1 MLYENYIFQNNRYH
15 IGGIKNI
22 YLQPFEDNITY
33 RIDDR
38 DLPICTSV
46 QGSLIDITPANATLT
61 QNSSFDRNRFAF
73 SYNLDFSF
81 QEDFGDLHTD
91 FLENLRKNKYRAFVR
106 TNEGDIFLVNAEYP
120 FSVTYEYNWVS
131 HLCTIHIQSMNN
143 IPLMLVESLTEQRDA
158 IMGIPCGYVSTSI
171 ISLELIEEN
180 NVRLND
186 ENHIITSTTL
196 IGDATWKTI
205 EPIKGSFD
213 FVHSFDGYSF
223 QDTLQFDIELS
234 DYLSTFHYN
243 LLEFAKNHYIT
254 RFKTGRNNTIVSST
268 LFPSFELGTQESLNR
283 IRIILRGKSYIE
295 LRKSLVISDNVNDDK
310 RSAGA
315 SKIRNKIPASTLEI
329 SGLTFPTIECVS
341 PTMAKRIL
349 FPQIGINGDET
360 GKYYVLDGYGEYF
373 APISDLIVGTIY
385 GDTNES
391 MFVYTPQCEEFG
403 CIFSTTLSARNY
415 MINSSTDFFSFI
427 SSCGWEIVDKDECLT
442 FSQSSGDTN
451 ELSVVDVTSSC
462 DIGEQSH
469 FTIKV
474 GDDEYEYIYIKVDTS
489 SCFIQD
495 SERHITA
502 QAQRLTFQMDATDV
516 EIVGVMLND
525 NTTTALT
532 ISTNGSTLSVSV
544 PEYTDFRGFMNIW
557 RIQVQSPSGG
567 YCEIYIYQDHPWMI
581 YKVEPNMYECY
592 DGDKYHVKQGYS
604 GYTRDTATIPTG
616 IYTFDPDDAPWER
629 DSQDCATET
638 ITKWFDSDDYYCEP
652 QPDHPYIKWSA
663 STETMCSGTSK
674 YNVEYQMVSDDGE
687 TWSATTNSRI
697 GELIETNSTDCGY
710 CPKQTEMRDSTD
722 TICDGY
728 SLKYVAYQWE
738 SRDCGETWQRTS
750 ITGYGTTIE
759 EQSSQCGYIPSP
771 TGETQTRW
779 VDSTNT
785 ICENRNLYILE
796 EQQISTDNGITWVS
810 TGKIRVGTL
819 LEENSS
825 HCYNESG
832 DTITQYLWREDP
844 YTICDNENLYAV
856 EAEYVSTDGQTWR
869 PTGNIRRGRLI
880 EEHSQSCAEGEVIN
894 QWFDS
899 DDFYC
904 EPRPDHPYSKWS
916 ASTET
921 MCSGTTKYAVE
932 YQMES
937 DDGVTWSAT
946 TNSRIGYIIETQSED
961 CGYGQIKYKWEEGD
975 GTICSDGDLYSIEEQ
990 YISTDGGTTWRKTG
1004 AIRIASFI
1012 ESDSEQCGEEGSGI
1026 TMYKW
1031 VESTESTICIGSD
1044 LYSIS
1049 YRYVSYDEGASWTM
1063 TGEYRTGSLIE
1074 SDSRQC
1080 SDSESGETI
1089 YKWEDSEE
1097 TMCDGTS
1104 LFYKAYEYQSTD
1116 EGVTWTRT
1124 GEFRTGT
1131 LIALNSPQCTTEPM
1145 YKWESNGETMCYNGN
1160 LYEIEERWV
1169 SYDNGVTW
1177 SLVGMSRRGDLIE
1190 SASTEC
1196 VDCVFE
1202 TRWISTTNTADTIC
1216 QGTTLYLKS
1225 YEWWSDDC
1233 WETSARTDNMEYRI
1247 GDLVE
1252 EDSYECGY
1260 RDNRWVYFEEACDED
1275 VPSGAT
1281 TGSTDPNA
1289 MYKWD
1294 TDETTTCVGY
1304 DLHYIEYEMVSYDSG
1319 TTWIKDG
1326 QERVG
1331 ELIEENSSDCGY
1343 VPPIDYS
1350 KLYFTIDVKEEII
1363 SGATIN
1369 FSGFSSANTLSYS
1382 TDSGITWSSPSRSIS
1397 LRVRNGDKILFK
1409 GTSSNGALGAIYMT
1423 RAIYDVYGNIMSLI
1437 YGDNFEGQTILDRD
1451 YVFKDLFNT
1460 SLNRVSDASN
1470 LILPATTLTEGCYE
1484 QMFNGCVLLSK
1495 APELPATTLAPY
1507 CYYYMFNGCEQLW
1520 EAPLLPATTLA
1531 ESCYGGMFTR
1541 CISLQSAPEL
1551 LATTLADSC
1560 YTFMFNGCER
1570 MKTPPSVIP
1579 ATTLAPDCCS
1589 GMFSGCT
1596 GLQSAPELPATT
1608 LVERC
1613 YFYMFDKCTSLTTA
1627 PSVIPATT
1635 MASSCCYA
1643 MFKGCTSLTQAP
1655 ELPATTLAEGCYNS
1669 MFNGC
1674 TSLATAPALPATT
1687 LAEYCYENMF
1697 YGCTSLETAPE
1708 LLTTTLVNDCYYS
1721 MFRYCTKLNYIKMVA
1736 TDIPSHCMDFWV
1748 DGVANSGTFVKKSTT
1763 TLPSGRS
1770 GIPNNWTII
1779 NV

>member
-73 SYNLDFSF
+73 SYNLDFAF

-91 FLENLRKNKYRAFVR
+91 FLENLRTNKYRALVR

-158 IMGIPCGYVSTSI
+158 IMGIPCGYVGTSI

-391 MFVYTPQCEEFG
+391 MYVYTPQCEEFG

-592 DGDKYHVKQGYS
+592 EGDKYHVKQGYS

-687 TWSATTNSRI
+687 NWSATTNSRI

-710 CPKQTEMRDSTD
+710 CPKQIEMRDSTD

-844 YTICDNENLYAV
+844 YTICDSENLYAV

-869 PTGNIRRGRLI
+869 PTGNIRKGRLI
-880 EEHSQSCAEGEVIN
+880 EEHSSSCAEGEVIN

-932 YQMES
+932 YQMVS

-1012 ESDSEQCGEEGSGI
+1012 ESDSAQCGEEGSGI

-1031 VESTESTICIGSD
+1031 VESTESTICIGTN

-1049 YRYVSYDEGASWTM
+1049 YRYVSYDEGASWSM

-1131 LIALNSPQCTTEPM
+1131 LIALNSPQCTTQPI
-1145 YKWESNGETMCYNGN
+1145 YKWESNGESMCYNGN

-1196 VDCVFE
+1196 ADCVFE
-1202 TRWISTTNTADTIC
+1202 TRWISTTDTADTIC
-1216 QGTTLYLKS
+1216 DGTNLYLKA

-1233 WETSARTDNMEYRI
+1233 WETSARTPNMEYRI
-1247 GDLVE
+1247 GDLLE
-1252 EDSYECGY
+1252 KDSYECGY
-1260 RDNRWVYFEEACDED
+1260 KQYRWTYVEDVCDED
-1275 VPSGAT
+1275 LPSGTT
-1281 TGSTDPNA
+1281 TGDTPVVKYKWETDGSTTCDDYDLYYIEYEYVSYDNGETWAKTSQTRLGDLIEENSPSCGYVPPTPI
-1289 MYKWD
+1289 YKWD
-1294 TDETTTCVGY
+1294 TDGTTICIGF
-1304 DLHYIEYEMVSYDSG
+1304 DLHNMEYEYISYDNG
-1319 TTWIKDG
+1319 TTWNKDG
-1326 QERVG
+1326 NERVG
-1331 ELIEENSSDCGY
+1331 SLIQANSTECGY
-1343 VPPIDYS
+1343 NPMVEDEMS
-1350 KLYFTIDVKEEII
+1350 FVVT
-1363 SGATIN
+1363 SGGTLE
-1369 FSGFSSANTLSYS
+1369 FSGYTTGSTTNRISYS
-1382 TDSGITWSSPSRSIS
+1382 LDDGETWSTPERFVSLNVNVGDTILWKGNMIPRKNMSCESPTYYGIGR
-1397 LRVRNGDKILFK
+1397 FA
-1409 GTSSNGALGAIYMT
+1409 GTASFELQ
-1423 RAIYDVYGNIMSLI
+1423 GNAMSLLF
-1437 YGDNFEGQTILDRD
+1437 GDDYNGQT
-1451 YVFKDLFNT
+1451 DLSGKEYAFNY
-1460 SLNRVSDASN
+1460 LFLGSN
-1470 LILPATTLTEGCYE
+1470 VVNAEN
-1484 QMFNGCVLLSK
+1484 FV
-1495 APELPATTLAPY
+1495 LPATTLAPF
-1507 CYYYMFNGCEQLW
+1507 CYYGMFQGCE
-1520 EAPLLPATTLA
+1520 LLVNPPTILIATTLA
-1531 ESCYGGMFTR
+1531 SYCYSSMFFGCKKLESAPILRGTIMAISCYSGMFSK
-1541 CISLQSAPEL
+1541 CISL
-1551 LATTLADSC
+1551 TT
-1560 YTFMFNGCER
+1560 
-1570 MKTPPSVIP
+1570 
-1579 ATTLAPDCCS
+1579 APDLLVKDVNGINCYR
-1589 GMFSGCT
+1589 GMFSGCW
-1596 GLQSAPELPATT
+1596 
-1608 LVERC
+1608 
-1613 YFYMFDKCTSLTTA
+1613 
-1627 PSVIPATT
+1627 
-1635 MASSCCYA
+1635 
-1643 MFKGCTSLTQAP
+1643 
-1655 ELPATTLAEGCYNS
+1655 
-1669 MFNGC
+1669 
-1674 TSLATAPALPATT
+1674 
-1687 LAEYCYENMF
+1687 
-1697 YGCTSLETAPE
+1697 
-1708 LLTTTLVNDCYYS
+1708 
-1721 MFRYCTKLNYIKMVA
+1721 KLNYIKMMA
-1736 TDIPSHCMDFWV
+1736 TKSLNELVFAGWV
-1748 DGVANSGTFVKKSTT
+1748 TNVDDNGTFVKSKEMKD
-1763 TLPSGRS
+1763 LPNGDN
-1770 GIPNNWTII
+1770 GIPYGWTII
-1779 NV
+1779 NE

>member
-91 FLENLRKNKYRAFVR
+91 FLENLRTNKYRALVR

-283 IRIILRGKSYIE
+283 IRITLRGKSYIE
-295 LRKSLVISDNVNDDK
+295 LRKSLVIRDNVNGSK

-385 GDTNES
+385 GDTDES

-415 MINSSTDFFSFI
+415 MINSSTSFFSFI

-442 FSQSSGDTN
+442 FSQTSGDTN

-532 ISTNGSTLSVSV
+532 ITTNGSTLSVSV

-592 DGDKYHVKQGYS
+592 EGDKYHVKQGYS
-604 GYTRDTATIPTG
+604 GYTRETATIPTG

-638 ITKWFDSDDYYCEP
+638 ITKWFDSDDFYCEP
-652 QPDHPYIKWSA
+652 RPDHDYIIWSA
-663 STETMCSGTSK
+663 STETTCSGTSK

-697 GELIETNSTDCGY
+697 GELIETNSPDCGY
-710 CPKQTEMRDSTD
+710 CTKQTEMRDSTD

-738 SRDCGETWQRTS
+738 SMDCGETWQRTS

-759 EQSSQCGYIPSP
+759 AQSTQCGYEPTP

-779 VDSTNT
+779 VDTTNT
-785 ICENRNLYILE
+785 ICEGRNLFYVS
-796 EQQISTDNGITWVS
+796 EQQISYDNGITWVA
-810 TGKIRVGTL
+810 TGKIRKGAL
-819 LEENSS
+819 IEENSS
-825 HCYNESG
+825 QCYNESG
-832 DTITQYLWREDP
+832 DTITRYRWREDP
-844 YTICDNENLYAV
+844 YTICDSENLYAV
-856 EAEYVSTDGQTWR
+856 EAEYVSTDGMLWS

-894 QWFDS
+894 QWFNT

-921 MCSGTTKYAVE
+921 MCSGTTKYSVE
-932 YQMES
+932 YQMVS
-937 DDGVTWSAT
+937 DDGKTWSAT
-946 TNSRIGYIIETQSED
+946 TNARFGQIIEIDSDD
-961 CGYGQIKYKWEEGD
+961 CGGNDIVYEWREGD
-975 GTICSDGDLYSIEEQ
+975 GTICSNGDLYTIEEQ
-990 YISTDGGTTWRKTG
+990 YKSTDGGIRWTKTG

-1012 ESDSEQCGEEGSGI
+1012 ESDSAQCGEEGSGV

-1031 VESTESTICIGSD
+1031 IESSASTICIGND
-1044 LYSIS
+1044 LYSLS
-1049 YRYVSYDEGASWTM
+1049 YRYVSYDNGLSWTM
-1063 TGEYRTGSLIE
+1063 TGEYRTGNLIE
-1074 SDSRQC
+1074 TSSRQC

-1104 LFYKAYEYQSTD
+1104 LYYKAYEYQSTD

-1124 GEFRTGT
+1124 GEYRAGT
-1131 LIALNSPQCTTEPM
+1131 LIALNSPQCTTQPI
-1145 YKWESNGETMCYNGN
+1145 YKWESNGETMCYNGD
-1160 LYEIEERWV
+1160 LYDVEERWV
-1169 SYDNGVTW
+1169 SYDNGETW
-1177 SLVGMSRRGDLIE
+1177 NLAGMSRRGDLIE
-1190 SASTEC
+1190 SGSTQC
-1196 VDCVFE
+1196 AGCVFE
-1202 TRWISTTNTADTIC
+1202 TRWISTTDTADTIC
-1216 QGTTLYLKS
+1216 DGTNLYFKA

-1247 GDLVE
+1247 GDLYE
-1252 EDSYECGY
+1252 EDAYECGHK
-1260 RDNRWVYFEEACDED
+1260 DERWTYVDEVCDENL
-1275 VPSGAT
+1275 PSGAS
-1281 TGSTDPNA
+1281 TGTTDPDA
-1289 MYKWD
+1289 LYKWE
-1294 TDETTTCVGY
+1294 TDGSVICDGY
-1304 DLHYIEYEMVSYDSG
+1304 NAYEAEYEYISHDSG
-1319 TTWIKDG
+1319 TTWSRTG
-1326 QERVG
+1326 EERAG
-1331 ELIEENSSDCGY
+1331 DLIEHDSLACGY
-1343 VPPIDYS
+1343 NQYYD
-1350 KLYFTIDVKEEII
+1350 YFTFNVTHF
-1363 SGATIN
+1363 GTIL
-1369 FSGFSSANTLSYS
+1369 FTSFRTANTISYS
-1382 TDSGITWSSPSRSIS
+1382 TDYGETWSEPSSTIAIS
-1397 LRVRNGDKILFK
+1397 AQSGDTIKFK
-1409 GTSSNGALGAIYMT
+1409 GTMIPDYGIGTFSGSTAYF
-1423 RAIYDVYGNIMSLI
+1423 DVKGNVLSLL
-1437 YGDNFEGQTILDRD
+1437 YGDEYDDQTTMYNKSFMYLLSDTNVVNAETLALPTTLSEGC
-1451 YVFKDLFNT
+1451 YFCMFSGCT
-1460 SLNRVSDASN
+1460 SLVTPPE
-1470 LILPATTLTEGCYE
+1470 LQATALTEGCYHE
-1484 QMFNGCVLLSK
+1484 MFEG
-1495 APELPATTLAPY
+1495 
-1507 CYYYMFNGCEQLW
+1507 
-1520 EAPLLPATTLA
+1520 
-1531 ESCYGGMFTR
+1531 
-1541 CISLQSAPEL
+1541 
-1551 LATTLADSC
+1551 
-1560 YTFMFNGCER
+1560 
-1570 MKTPPSVIP
+1570 
-1579 ATTLAPDCCS
+1579 
-1589 GMFSGCT
+1589 
-1596 GLQSAPELPATT
+1596 
-1608 LVERC
+1608 
-1613 YFYMFDKCTSLTTA
+1613 CTSLTQA
-1627 PSVIPATT
+1627 PSLPATALT
-1635 MASSCCYA
+1635 EWCYTS
-1643 MFKGCTSLTQAP
+1643 MFWGCTSLTQAP
-1655 ELPATTLAEGCYNS
+1655 ELPATRLAQ
-1669 MFNGC
+1669 
-1674 TSLATAPALPATT
+1674 
-1687 LAEYCYENMF
+1687 YCYMSMF
-1697 YGCTSLETAPE
+1697 YGCTSLETMPRLRALNLEPYCYHQMFYECNSLRTAAELPATRLAEHCYDGMFFECYNLVNAPTILPATTLQPYCYYQMFNGCYLLETAPE
-1708 LLTTTLVNDCYYS
+1708 LPATALTEGCYME
-1721 MFRYCTKLNYIKMVA
+1721 MFVWCGDLRYIKMLATRITA
-1736 TDIPSHCMDFWV
+1736 TDCLTDWV
-1748 DGVANSGTFVKKSTT
+1748 LYAGESWGEGMCTFVKKSNAN
-1763 TLPSGRS
+1763 LPSGSS
-1770 GIPNNWTII
+1770 GIPEGWII
-1779 NV
+1779 ENV